1 MASTTLQRRTPSLG
15 ALSTITPPHSQHSTP
30 SLAPTTSS
38 NTPPPGT
45 SLYHTCRLVLDK
57 LAFVPGMSCWLDM
70 EEDNLSPSLSPI
82 NTSSPPLMPLSTTSP
97 ALTAASTSTA
107 DSAIT
112 TTSCSTNNFNSDP
125 LSKLCYLCRRGTP
138 LFTLFN
144 ALNTNQP
151 LKMDP
156 NPKLNQVNNCKANV
170 YHFLVACRKQLLF
183 PEEELFAVSDLY
195 VDDTNG
201 FVKVVN
207 TVLKILQLLE
217 DKGIIS
223 SQCASRDSCPMVPP
237 KDIRD
242 QVVFEL
248 LSTERKYVQDL
259 ETLQTYMRELQQ
271 QRILSQDTVHYL
283 FGNLN
288 ALVDFQRRFLIE
300 MEKTAENQPQ
310 DQHFGLLFSQME
322 GAFSVYEPYCSN
334 FYSAQDLVVQEA
346 PKLQKLNIMNPTHQL
361 TSLLIKP
368 IQRICKYPLLLNELI
383 KSTNKEWSITLSEM
397 ADGLDTMRRVADKV
411 NETQRKHENLQMVV
425 ELKRRVDD
433 WKGISIDKCGQ
444 LLLQDKMV
452 VSAYDN
458 EREMHIFFFENR
470 LLLCKECKD
479 NNKNRNTITIKKRRR
494 GTLEPKGKIET
505 SMITCIHNIS
515 KNGEWALMIEW
526 KEQDVEKFI
535 LKFRNEEQYKLWES
549 TLNKQKGFQSTPSIS
564 SSSNNHV
571 SGINSTMPTSLPL
584 PQLLSSNDN
593 WSFIDPDDEEDEV
606 DFIEDDGDYHGSG
619 ARSRSNSFSAHIL
632 NTFSTRPKSS
642 RNNST
647 DMSAMK
653 SLTVN
658 ATTGRPNTPGLNL
671 QPLPRSNHG
680 IPIHQHDVS
689 QQPSS
694 GDYFFYPSSPPPSNP
709 SSPTSSSRV
718 SPNNSSSGR
727 SFRDHTSSSSQQLH
741 HHYLQQQQ
749 QHYSTKGLPMP
760 REPMTPAMD
769 YFTIPTIDNFDAV
782 VGRPGPSLS
791 ERHQY
796 QQHQHH
802 NNHHHRKQMPPPTRS
817 RAQSS
822 PIIQSSES
830 HIRRDGGGMT
840 RFMDKSAT
848 WEQYT
853 HQPTTAPLP
862 RLSDKKSSVSLH
874 SQMDHI
880 LISSVSTTAT
890 ATATTT
896 APVSP
901 GQLKV
906 KMIYNDGAFS
916 LVIPQ
921 HISYIELMERVE
933 QKLHAMIDLRPGT
946 SFRLKYRDEEGDFIT
961 MSSTEDVQ
969 MAFDG
974 YQHSGARLYVFL

>member
-30 SLAPTTSS
+30 TLAPTTSS
-38 NTPPPGT
+38 NTPLPGT

-57 LAFVPGMSCWLDM
+57 LAFVPGMTYWLDM

-97 ALTAASTSTA
+97 ALTAASTTTA

-112 TTSCSTNNFNSDP
+112 TTTCSTSNFNSDP

-144 ALNTNQP
+144 ALNTKQP

-156 NPKLNQVNNCKANV
+156 NPKLNQVNNCKASV

-183 PEEELFAVSDLY
+183 PEEELFTVSDLY

-242 QVVFEL
+242 QVVLEL

-383 KSTNKEWSITLSEM
+383 KSTNKEWSITLSQM

-505 SMITCIHNIS
+505 SMITSLHNIS

-526 KEQDVEKFI
+526 KEQDVEKFT

-549 TLNKQKGFQSTPSIS
+549 TLNKRKGFQSTPSIS
-564 SSSNNHV
+564 SSSSHIA
-571 SGINSTMPTSLPL
+571 GINSTMPSSLPL
-584 PQLLSSNDN
+584 PQLLSNNDN
-593 WSFIDPDDEEDEV
+593 WSFIDHDDEEDEV
-606 DFIEDDGDYHGSG
+606 DFIEDDADYAGSG
-619 ARSRSNSFSAHIL
+619 TRSRSNSFSAHIL

-647 DMSAMK
+647 DMSALKPLAM
-653 SLTVN
+653 N

-680 IPIHQHDVS
+680 MPINQHDAS
-689 QQPSS
+689 HQPSS
-694 GDYFFYPSSPPPSNP
+694 ADYFFYPSSPPPSNP

-727 SFRDHTSSSSQQLH
+727 SFRDHPSSSSQQLH

-749 QHYSTKGLPMP
+749 QQQNYSTKGPSMP
-760 REPMTPAMD
+760 REPMTPALD
-769 YFTIPTIDNFDAV
+769 YFAIPTLDTFDAV
-782 VGRPGPSLS
+782 IGRPGPSIS

-796 QQHQHH
+796 QHYQH
-802 NNHHHRKQMPPPTRS
+802 HHHRKQMPPPTRS

-830 HIRRDGGGMT
+830 HSRQDSGSMARL
-840 RFMDKSAT
+840 MDKSTT
-848 WEQYT
+848 WEQYA
-853 HQPTTAPLP
+853 HQPATAPLP
-862 RLSDKKSSVSLH
+862 RLSDKKSSASLH
-874 SQMDHI
+874 SHMDRI
-880 LISSVSTTAT
+880 LVASAASSAATTA
-890 ATATTT
+890 

-906 KMIYNDGAFS
+906 KMMYNDGVCS

-921 HISYIELMERVE
+921 LITYVELMERVE
-933 QKLHAMIDLRPGT
+933 QKLHAMSNLPPGN
-946 SFRLKYRDEEGDFIT
+946 SFRLKYRDEDGDFIT
-961 MSSTEDVQ
+961 INSNDDIQ
-969 MAFDG
+969 MAFEG
-974 YQHSGARLYVFL
+974 YWHSDILLFVCL